1 MENNEAI
8 GILNGM
14 ARNCRNM
21 PRGYEDPDREIKQE
35 ALSKGVAALES
46 QDIAENAEPLTNA
59 RWLQMQKIPLNSVQ
73 INSTGFSIAG
83 ETYHTDAGC
92 DDEEEALEA
101 FLEWLDK
108 EHEEDILTAL
118 DRKLLIKILS
128 PVRDKVY
135 YIIRHRINGITSLE
149 LIHRTSRRCRRTIG
163 NVPVSSESFK
173 GMKDNT
179 YYRVEDLNL

>member
-21 PRGYEDPDREIKQE
+21 PRGDEDPDREIKQE

-83 ETYHTDAGC
+83 
-92 DDEEEALEA
+92 
-101 FLEWLDK
+101 F
-108 EHEEDILTAL
+108 
-118 DRKLLIKILS
+118 
-128 PVRDKVY
+128 
-135 YIIRHRINGITSLE
+135 
-149 LIHRTSRRCRRTIG
+149 
-163 NVPVSSESFK
+163 
-173 GMKDNT
+173 
-179 YYRVEDLNL
+179 